1 VVLAGIQGNRVESS
15 AESVTKLSYGYDDV
29 DCVVLYVCSCCYV
42 QNGGGAVDP
51 ESLPYCGPSSATC
64 PFDIFFMTESG

>member
-42 QNGGGAVDP
+42 QNRGGGAVDP
-51 ESLPYCGPSSATC
+51 ESL
-64 PFDIFFMTESG
+64 